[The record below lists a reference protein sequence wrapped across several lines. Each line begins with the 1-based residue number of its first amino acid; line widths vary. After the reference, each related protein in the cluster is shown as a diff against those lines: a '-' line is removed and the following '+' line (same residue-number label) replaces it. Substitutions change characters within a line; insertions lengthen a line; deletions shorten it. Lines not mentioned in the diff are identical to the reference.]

1 MEKFQHAV
9 DRSAIPTVTILGV
22 EIADINMPWLLRFT
36 DENIKLLGGDYIC
49 VANVHTT
56 VRSSEDEAYRAIQ
69 NGSILTIPDGGPLSS
84 VGRKR
89 GATQIAR
96 TTGPDYMG
104 EIFKISA
111 EKGYRHYF
119 YGSTPETL
127 EKLVINIQKDYPGI
141 TVVGSCSPP
150 FRELSADEDSK
161 ITAGICDAAPD
172 FIWVGLGAPKQERW
186 MAAHQGRVNGLM
198 VGVGAGFDYFAG
210 NISRAPAFM
219 QNHNLEWLYRLIQ
232 EPRRLFKRYLV
243 TNSKFIW
250 KAMIR
255 GR

>member
-1 MEKFQHAV
+1 MNDFQHAI
-9 DRSAIPTVTILGV
+9 DRSAIPTVNILGV
-22 EIADINMPWLLRFT
+22 EIADINMPWLLHFT

-56 VRSSEDEAYRAIQ
+56 VKSSEDADYRAIQ
-69 NGSILTIPDGGPLSS
+69 NGSIITIPDGGPLST

-89 GATQIAR
+89 GATRIAR

-127 EKLVINIQKDYPGI
+127 EKMIVNLQRDYPGI

-150 FRELSADEDSK
+150 FRELSADEDDM
-161 ITAGICDAAPD
+161 IIEGICKAAPD
-172 FIWVGLGAPKQERW
+172 FIWVGLGAPKQEKW

-232 EPRRLFKRYLV
+232 EPKRLFRRYLV

-250 KAMIR
+250 KAIIR
-255 GR
+255 GK